1 MIDNSCKEAI
11 HACLSRVLILQN
23 ESGFLQNRGTLAQTL
38 VDIRGGCINLLI
50 SINNPAHLIHQLP
63 AFDQQAMIGVLERLY
78 DSLVRLELA
87 LYHAYGNQSA
97 ILQATVQAHHL
108 EWHLSDFNN
117 IFSQWQ
123 GHVEAGAGPLN
134 CRAQVSSMNTRLDFF
149 DSVIETVCEVAQLIE
164 DTKT

>member
-11 HACLSRVLILQN
+11 HACLSRVLIL
-23 ESGFLQNRGTLAQTL
+23 GKKPGLQNRAILAQAL
-38 VDIRGGCINLLI
+38 VGTRGGCINLLI
-50 SINNPAHLIHQLP
+50 SLNNPAHSIHQLP
-63 AFDQQAMIGVLERLY
+63 AFDQQDMVGVLKRLD
-78 DSLVRLELA
+78 DSLDRLELA
-87 LYHAYGNQSA
+87 LHHAYGSQSA
-97 ILQATVQAHHL
+97 ILQATVQAHRL